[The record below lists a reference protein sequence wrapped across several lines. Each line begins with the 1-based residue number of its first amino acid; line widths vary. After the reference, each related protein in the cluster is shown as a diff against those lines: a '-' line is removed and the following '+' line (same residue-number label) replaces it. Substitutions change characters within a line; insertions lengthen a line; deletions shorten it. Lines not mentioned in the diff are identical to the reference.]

1 MQIKKYWL
9 ILLVAICCFPIHNN
23 QAQANTE
30 ITPFQEV
37 KTTIDLLVEAVGQFP
52 GNENIQARRAKL
64 RKIIEPRFDFREM
77 AKRSLGTH
85 WTEISPQEQED
96 FVAVFSDLLATTYL
110 KRIENIQANTVK
122 IESEKLSLP
131 TSLVKTM
138 VTHKGDKFPIDYKLV
153 KRDSWKVYDVVIENI
168 GLVANYRNEF
178 AGIIRKEQFSGL
190 MKRLRNKAA
199 ES

>member
-1 MQIKKYWL
+1 MKFWKVL
-9 ILLVAICCFPIHNN
+9 CSLLLAVCLSALSG
-23 QAQANTE
+23 QAQAKSD
-30 ITPFQEV
+30 ITPFEEV
-37 KTTIDLLVEAVGQFP
+37 KATIDLLVQAVGEFP
-52 GNENIQARRAKL
+52 GTENLQARRAKL

-77 AKRSLGTH
+77 AKRSLGTN
-85 WTEISPQEQED
+85 WNQITTQEQEE

-110 KRIENIQANTVK
+110 KRIENIRAETVK
-122 IESEKLSLP
+122 IESEKLSMP
-131 TSLVKTM
+131 TSMVKTM

-178 AGIIRKEQFSGL
+178 AGIIRKEQFPGL
-190 MKRLRNKAA
+190 MRRLRNKAA